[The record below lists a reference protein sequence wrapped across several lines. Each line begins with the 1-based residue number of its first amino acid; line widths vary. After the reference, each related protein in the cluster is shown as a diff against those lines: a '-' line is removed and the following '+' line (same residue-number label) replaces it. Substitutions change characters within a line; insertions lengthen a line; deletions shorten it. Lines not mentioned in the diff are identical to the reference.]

1 MDRDEAREAAYNWI
15 EKTFIDKIAYDIE
28 ENNDEYNLAKEIG
41 FNEYQVDLDTC
52 WLENVGFA
60 DELNNM
66 LYDDI
71 KISFEKKSRNSGRVS
86 FKLKEF
92 RHEDMEIILELYENI
107 LQRHYLEKML
117 MLLRGGTAWV
127 RGLINDGWF
136 IYDKER
142 RDFCFFTPGFNVYDR
157 KIENEIGS
165 FMIEV
170 SLTGFE
176 NIGGDVHVI
185 RKVKEK
191 YPDEPEILKWIIEQ
205 IIKGKKPNAS
215 AS

>member
-1 MDRDEAREAAYNWI
+1 MDREEAREIAYAWI
-15 EKTFIDKIAYDIE
+15 EKTFIDNIAYDIE
-28 ENNDEYNLAKEIG
+28 GDNDEYNLAKEIG

-60 DELNNM
+60 DELLNM

-71 KISFEKKSRNSGRVS
+71 KISFEKKSGNSGKVS
-86 FKLKEF
+86 FKIKNF

-142 RDFCFFTPGFNVYDR
+142 REFWFFTPGFNVYDR
-157 KIENEIGS
+157 KIEGKIGS

-176 NIGGDVHVI
+176 NIGDVHVI
-185 RKVKEK
+185 HKVKEK

-205 IIKGKKPNAS
+205 IIHGKKPH
-215 AS
+215 

>member
-1 MDRDEAREAAYNWI
+1 MDRDEAKEAAYEWI

-28 ENNDEYNLAKEIG
+28 EDSDEYNLAEEIG

-52 WLENVGFA
+52 WLENVEFA

-66 LYDDI
+66 LYDDV

-86 FKLKEF
+86 FKMKEF

-117 MLLRGGTAWV
+117 MFLRGGTAWV

-136 IYDKER
+136 IYDREER
-142 RDFCFFTPGFNVYDR
+142 EFWFFTPGFNVYDR
-157 KIENEIGS
+157 KIENELGS

-176 NIGGDVHVI
+176 NIGDVHVI
-185 RKVKEK
+185 YKVKET
-191 YPDEPEILKWIIEQ
+191 YPDEPEILKWIKEQ
-205 IIKGKKPNAS
+205 FILGKKPNTS